1 MGAKVPAEL
10 LRAGR
15 ISQDE
20 ARYLPSFCNNT
31 SPVFIINFIVWKTFG
46 NESLM
51 LPGLSILIGTPVLL
65 SFAFRKYYL
74 KGRRAFPDPSPALK
88 EKKTCFNFSVLD
100 SCMMNSFESIVKVGG
115 YIILFSVLLSLLKEL
130 AGQSP
135 AVMAAA
141 PVLEVTNGI
150 LLIRSTVSDPG
161 LCFAAVLG
169 LTSFGGLCSIAQTQ
183 CMLEGT
189 GLSVIPYT
197 IQKLTAAATASL
209 LAILYLTLFSP
220 FH

>member
-1 MGAKVPAEL
+1 
-10 LRAGR
+10 
-15 ISQDE
+15 
-20 ARYLPSFCNNT
+20 
-31 SPVFIINFIVWKTFG
+31 
-46 NESLM
+46 
-51 LPGLSILIGTPVLL
+51 
-65 SFAFRKYYL
+65 
-74 KGRRAFPDPSPALK
+74 
-88 EKKTCFNFSVLD
+88 
-100 SCMMNSFESIVKVGG
+100 MMNSFESIVKVGG

-150 LLIRSTVSDPG
+150 VLIRSTVSDPG

-197 IQKLTAAATASL
+197 IQKLTAAAAASL